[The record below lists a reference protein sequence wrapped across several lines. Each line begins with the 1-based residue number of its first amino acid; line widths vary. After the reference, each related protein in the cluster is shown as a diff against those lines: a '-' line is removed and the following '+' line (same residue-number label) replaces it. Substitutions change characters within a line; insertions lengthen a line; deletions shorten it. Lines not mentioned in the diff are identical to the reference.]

1 MKAKTYNVMVFYVE
15 YTCDNLFQNVLTV
28 VAKITQTNE
37 KRLNKPKARNH
48 KEVTKWNIRGTYIK
62 KTI

>member
-1 MKAKTYNVMVFYVE
+1 MAIYIKK
-15 YTCDNLFQNVLTV
+15 TCDNLFQNVLTV